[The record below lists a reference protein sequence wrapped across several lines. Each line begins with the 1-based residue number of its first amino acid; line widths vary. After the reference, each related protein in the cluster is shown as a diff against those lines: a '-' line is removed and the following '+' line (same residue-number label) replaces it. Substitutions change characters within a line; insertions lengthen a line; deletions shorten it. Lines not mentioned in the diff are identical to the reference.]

1 MYSTIPNTQTRPKQ
15 RSTCITWSP
24 HPNAIMQGAGEHRTR
39 SAQRCISHSSVR
51 VTKHSQHQPICKPQA
66 THRNTHA
73 YERCVYECICTQ
85 IIRPDRFVLHASAH
99 SLRLFERHGGLGGE
113 GGGPS
118 AAHPKNARGGRSRKL
133 WMIGRNRSATVSQG
147 GSPSIEAIN
156 CCMELVLYIE
166 IHPEWPSQR
175 WTSARTR
182 PSTRSIRTWLTIN
195 LSPN

>member
-66 THRNTHA
+66 IHRNTHA
-73 YERCVYECICTQ
+73 YERCIYECICTQ

-99 SLRLFERHGGLGGE
+99 SLL
-113 GGGPS
+113 
-118 AAHPKNARGGRSRKL
+118 
-133 WMIGRNRSATVSQG
+133 M
-147 GSPSIEAIN
+147 
-156 CCMELVLYIE
+156 
-166 IHPEWPSQR
+166 
-175 WTSARTR
+175 
-182 PSTRSIRTWLTIN
+182 
-195 LSPN
+195 LSPLKAFKCHRSPRRQRGEAWGINGPRKKCKRPMRLMKRSNEWTQ